1 MSLEANSQVVETSCH
16 HKFLAIG
23 LTVVVPV
30 EGFGQKQEETVAV
43 LGNKP
48 LLVMDLR
55 EQNHEREGTDK
66 PLFEACGRTKAKLRP
81 AARQERRQ
89 KHHTKQEPA
98 CFHGIK
104 INIFSGCM

>member
-1 MSLEANSQVVETSCH
+1 MSLEANGQVVETSCH

-55 EQNHEREGTDK
+55 KQNHEREGTDK
-66 PLFEACGRTKAKLRP
+66 SLFEACGRTKAKLRP

-89 KHHTKQEPA
+89 KHHIKQESA
-98 CFHGIK
+98 CFYDIK